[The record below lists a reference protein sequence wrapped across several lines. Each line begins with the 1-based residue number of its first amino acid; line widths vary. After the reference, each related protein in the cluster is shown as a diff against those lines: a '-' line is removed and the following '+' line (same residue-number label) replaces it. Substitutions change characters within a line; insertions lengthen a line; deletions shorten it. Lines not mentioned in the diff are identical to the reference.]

1 MSDDHILEQIPG
13 DDEHA
18 KNVAEFNKILA
29 DTLGLLGPKESQK
42 DKRAIDN
49 LIEFNQRMLSGA
61 VFRNFNDARKMSG
74 YGQDEIVS
82 RLIYKALN
90 DLSEIHSD
98 ETEDGVIFLV
108 LSAFYTAF
116 GELIAEWAAEID
128 NLESDLKEYED
139 ELAEARN
146 IWWRRD

>member
-1 MSDDHILEQIPG
+1 MSDDHILEQVP
-13 DDEHA
+13 DDEQHA
-18 KNVAEFNKILA
+18 RNVAEFNEILA
-29 DTLGLLGPKESQK
+29 DTLDLLGPEESQK

-49 LIEFNQRMLSGA
+49 LIEFNQGMLSGA
-61 VFRNFNDARKMSG
+61 VFRNFNDACKMSG

-108 LSAFYTAF
+108 LSTFYTAF

-128 NLESDLKEYED
+128 NLEGDLKEYED
-139 ELAEARN
+139 EIAEARN
-146 IWWRRD
+146 SWWRRN